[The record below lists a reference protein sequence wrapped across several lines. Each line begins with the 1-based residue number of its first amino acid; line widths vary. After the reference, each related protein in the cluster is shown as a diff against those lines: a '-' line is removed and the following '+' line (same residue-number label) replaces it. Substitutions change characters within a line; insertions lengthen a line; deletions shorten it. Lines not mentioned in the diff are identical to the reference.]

1 MKIAQ
6 GEQVS
11 VDELKAITGIE
22 DGDIYYSILEQP
34 LYIENKIHPVTIEMI
49 TKDDTGRLLGAVRGK
64 DNAGNQVFQNVY
76 YDTETKVWKIN
87 QTMNDMIQTLHDPE
101 ES

>member
-11 VDELKAITGIE
+11 VDELKTITGIE

-34 LYIENKIHPVTIEMI
+34 LYIENKIHAVTIEMI

-64 DNAGNQVFQNVY
+64 DNAGNHIFQNVY
-76 YDTETKVWKIN
+76 YDTEAKVWKIN
-87 QTMNDMIQTLHDPE
+87 QTMNDMIQTLQATQE
-101 ES
+101 N

>member
-64 DNAGNQVFQNVY
+64 DNAGNQVFQNIY
-76 YDTETKVWKIN
+76 YDTEANVWKIN
-87 QTMNDMIQTLHDPE
+87 QTMNDMIQTLHDAE
-101 ES
+101 KS

>member
-11 VDELKAITGIE
+11 VDELKAITGIA

-64 DNAGNQVFQNVY
+64 DNAGNHIFQNVY
-76 YDTETKVWKIN
+76 YDTEAKVWKIN
-87 QTMNDMIQTLHDPE
+87 QTMNDMIQTLQATE
-101 ES
+101 EN

>member
-34 LYIENKIHPVTIEMI
+34 LYIENKIHAVTIEMI

-64 DNAGNQVFQNVY
+64 DNAGNQVFQNIY
-76 YDTETKVWKIN
+76 YDTEAKIWKIN
-87 QTMNDMIQTLHDPE
+87 QTMNDMIQTLHDAE